1 MNKTDNFLAWVKR
14 LIYWD
19 KNTVTTLGA
28 KIQLL
33 KITHHGM
40 CLF

>member
-1 MNKTDNFLAWVKR
+1 VKR

-19 KNTVTTLGA
+19 KNTVTTLSGA

-33 KITHHGM
+33 KITHHGT